1 MALRPL
7 NTNDRPL
14 GQFDG
19 LDSEYLTLLGGE
31 VVTFKSV
38 VRTPATDEA
47 ASDAFD
53 GYVDP
58 SSVQKRPAVTKTLV
72 GTSRPLMLADEG
84 ITGYGTLFG
93 VVVGGIAGQT
103 AFGPNSTVPTA
114 AKLGPHTA
122 AGSGKV
128 TCWAQ
133 PGLYAVSLDA
143 VDTTASTGLLPTN
156 TTLDV
161 GSAVSYTAAG
171 LLTPNVGGSK
181 VSGAPVVGTLVEFAT
196 NGSLVTTTNAMVSA
210 LNSPSGPV
218 SSAALGSFQ
227 FAVVWFAPP
236 VS

>member
-1 MALRPL
+1 MSLRPL

-19 LDSEYLTLLGGE
+19 LDTEYLSLKGGE
-31 VVTFKSV
+31 VITFSSV
-38 VRTPATDEA
+38 LNTSATDEA
-47 ASDAFD
+47 AKDVFD

-58 SSVQKRPAVTKTLV
+58 SGSQKRPVVTKTLV

-84 ITGYGTLFG
+84 INGYGTLFG

-103 AFGPNSTVPTA
+103 AFGPNSTVPA
-114 AKLGPHTA
+114 SAKLGPHTA

-128 TCWAQ
+128 TCWGQ

-143 VDTTASTGLLPTN
+143 VDTAASTGLQPTN

-161 GSAVSYTAAG
+161 GSAISFTSAG

-181 VSGAPVVGTLVEFAT
+181 VSGAPVVATLISFDT
-196 NGSLVTTTNAMVSA
+196 NQSLVTTPNSLVSA
-210 LNSPSGPV
+210 LNSPSGSV
-218 SSAALGSFQ
+218 SSSGLGSFQ
-227 FAVVWFAPP
+227 FVTFWFAPP
-236 VS
+236 IS